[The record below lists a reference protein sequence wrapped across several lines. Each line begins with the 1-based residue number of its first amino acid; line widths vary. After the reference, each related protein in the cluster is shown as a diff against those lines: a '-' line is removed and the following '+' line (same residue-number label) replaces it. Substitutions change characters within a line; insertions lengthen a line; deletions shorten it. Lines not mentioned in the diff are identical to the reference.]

1 MRRGTLWVLRFGQGE
16 KRALIVPHAQNGWT
30 ISASIFF
37 ILVLALGEWLE
48 LWGIFLAAMP
58 EQLTGKVTSHKMPA
72 RVLNTVCLSFLP
84 LAFTILMVPTAIS
97 DYHWQRVVTKD
108 WPAFHHRYQDETEL
122 SREMLVD
129 AQKIWN
135 HLLRS
140 SFMVSVACIMWFII
154 CFGMTALYVWVSWRT
169 ISSLRR
175 FLATKKPTSANSAS
189 ADEVP
194 SPTVRMVDISKESA
208 GVRSAPPQT
217 LMDSAEDNP
226 THKGTTLTRR
236 TDSAGDLVRKMDH
249 QATRKVL
256 IYFTVQCICILGGG
270 ISLQILAV
278 AVAATHY
285 PEMEKQPRAP
295 VLVVALACCCY
306 ITLLF
311 GVVMV
316 ASVAYASLERPLL
329 VLIQQA
335 SISAKTRLYPGGIGN
350 ATDKSIGTSEAD
362 GGLEA
367 ALRSRTNLESDPPC
381 SDHRRSQAIATTLAE
396 RPSADHSPNLPKATF
411 LSSLGA
417 HLTLPDDGASSL
429 DTIRY
434 SSDRSS
440 SYYDQEPGS
449 ES

>member
-1 MRRGTLWVLRFGQGE
+1 MDLYSRFDLPPPPPPTFFSRDHSATRARFPEFQDAAELQHFVRAMIHWDCPQWVKITFIISIVLLSVLLAVCLIVIVQRMRRGTLWVLRFGQGE

-37 ILVLALGEWLE
+37 ILVLACVCDIFVSTQKHKPVQHNPLWVICLFTPLAVGEWLE

-256 IYFTVQCICILGGG
+256 IYFTVQCSTFFKASGLLG
-270 ISLQILAV
+270 Q
-278 AVAATHY
+278 
-285 PEMEKQPRAP
+285 
-295 VLVVALACCCY
+295 
-306 ITLLF
+306 
-311 GVVMV
+311 
-316 ASVAYASLERPLL
+316 PLL
-329 VLIQQA
+329 
-335 SISAKTRLYPGGIGN
+335 S
-350 ATDKSIGTSEAD
+350 
-362 GGLEA
+362 
-367 ALRSRTNLESDPPC
+367 
-381 SDHRRSQAIATTLAE
+381 
-396 RPSADHSPNLPKATF
+396 
-411 LSSLGA
+411 
-417 HLTLPDDGASSL
+417 
-429 DTIRY
+429 
-434 SSDRSS
+434 
-440 SYYDQEPGS
+440 
-449 ES
+449 